1 MLQLYRSL
9 LQLRRHSALRTGAW
23 RALGVQDDVFAYER
37 WDENGRFAVLLNF
50 ASTPRATR
58 LHSAFEG
65 GAIVC
70 STDANRSGTATD
82 ELTLGPDEGVI
93 IAAKGR

>member
-37 WDENGRFAVLLNF
+37 WDENRRFAVLLNF